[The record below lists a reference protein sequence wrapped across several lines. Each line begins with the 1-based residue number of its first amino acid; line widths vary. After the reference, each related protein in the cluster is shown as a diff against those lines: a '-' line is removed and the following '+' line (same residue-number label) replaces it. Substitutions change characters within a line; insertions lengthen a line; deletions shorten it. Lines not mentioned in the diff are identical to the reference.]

1 MKKNCKSFVL
11 VVIAIVLGTSVYGQY
26 FKEKDKVLNLG
37 IGLGTALYSGSYYSM
52 TVPPLSASF
61 EYGLKEGVGPG
72 VIGIGG
78 YLGIAGSKYE
88 YSYPGYDWGWKYTY
102 TVIGARGTYHL
113 VDLADKFDFYGGLM
127 LGYVIVS
134 SKETGTHT
142 YYSDAAKSS
151 FANLSIFAGAR
162 YYLQDNFALMAELG
176 YGVAILNLGVSF
188 KF

>member
-1 MKKNCKSFVL
+1 MKRNCKSIILF
-11 VVIAIVLGTSVYGQY
+11 IATIVLGTSVYGQY
-26 FKEKDKVLNLG
+26 FKEKDKVLNFG
-37 IGLGTALYSGSYYSM
+37 IGLGTSLYSGSGYSM
-52 TVPPLSASF
+52 TIPPLSASF

-88 YSYPGYDWGWKYTY
+88 SGYYDWGWKYTY

-134 SKETGTHT
+134 SKETGTRNL
-142 YYSDAAKSS
+142 YSGSAESS

-176 YGVAILNLGVSF
+176 YGVAILNLGVSL